1 MQTIT
6 HNAKNIHSIF
16 DEIERAYVLTSEKRD
31 KLVTPVFDESFEML
45 FELFKDYG
53 NVEYS
58 PALSKKHFIPLD
70 TAFSD
75 EKTIIICVSGG
86 KDSLATILHYLKSD
100 YKIYLYHLK
109 GINFTY
115 KDEYKVVE
123 ELAQKLNLPLFEEE
137 IKLSGKQEWVEHPMK
152 NMIIASMALQYG
164 IRSKLTTNIAF
175 GNFNTSTLDSD
186 PFDVCAGDCKEM
198 WEAYEKIIHRV
209 LHNFSIQSPLVN
221 FQDTIDSILKH
232 SQYLEHTQSC
242 IGPYRY
248 REYLR
253 TNNEKKY
260 QITLPPHRCGSCWK
274 CCLEYCVFCDNDIY
288 EYNTSYYQHCLRI
301 LQSTLYKETGMKYNI
316 DETWNHYFFYG
327 KEKSKH
333 SW

>member
-6 HNAKNIHSIF
+6 HEIKNIHSLF
-16 DEIERAYVLTSEKRD
+16 DEIENAYVLTSERRD
-31 KLVTPVFDESFEML
+31 KLVSPVYDESFEEL
-45 FELFKDYG
+45 FELFKEYG

-58 PALSKKHFIPLD
+58 PALCKKHFIPLD

-86 KDSLATILHYLKSD
+86 KDSLATILHYLKQD

-123 ELAQKLNLPLFEEE
+123 ELAERLKLPLIEEDV
-137 IKLSGKQEWVEHPMK
+137 KLTGKQEWIEHPMK
-152 NMIIASMALQYG
+152 NMIIASMALQWG
-164 IRSKLTTNIAF
+164 IRNKVTTQIAF
-175 GNFNTSTLDSD
+175 GNFNTSSLKLD

-198 WEAYEKIIHRV
+198 WSAYEKIIHRV
-209 LHNFSIQSPLVN
+209 LRDFSIQSPLTN
-221 FQDTIDSILKH
+221 FQDTIDAILQKPE
-232 SQYLEHTQSC
+232 YLEHTQSC

-248 REYLR
+248 REYLK

-260 QITLPPHRCGSCWK
+260 NIKLLPHRCGSCWK
-274 CCLEYCVFCDNDIY
+274 CCLEYCVFCDNDIF
-288 EYNTSYYQHCLRI
+288 EYNEEYYKHCMRI
-301 LQSTLYKETGMKYNI
+301 LRSTLYKETGIKYNL
-316 DETWNHYFFYG
+316 DETWKHYFFYDRS
-327 KEKSKH
+327 KSK
-333 SW
+333 WVV